1 MEIKKKMELWLDTT
15 DEQMIRDASEMGIL
29 TGVTTNPSILS
40 KAGKSPDVVLEKLLD
55 IQTGYVAAQVTADD
69 LPGMLKQAERL
80 DKLDSNHRV
89 IIKIPASGNGF
100 KAMALLKKQGIK
112 TLATTVLE
120 TKQLILSALAGA
132 SYIAPYFNRIENL
145 RGASGHALSVLK
157 EMQEI
162 INVQRYPIKIM
173 AAAIHSTQ
181 QYCDCARVGVGAI
194 TVPVPVYQDLM
205 QTSSHVAECLN
216 KFKEDWNANQKTE
229 ESALFCS

>member
-1 MEIKKKMELWLDTT
+1 MELWLDTT
-15 DEQMIRDASEMGIL
+15 DEQLILDASEMGVL

-40 KAGKSPDVVLEKLLD
+40 KAGKPPDVVLRKLLD

-69 LPGMLKQAERL
+69 LPSMLKQAERL

-89 IIKIPASGNGF
+89 LIKIPALGDGF
-100 KAMALLKKQGIK
+100 KAIALLKKQGIK
-112 TLATTVLE
+112 TLATTVFE

-145 RGASGHALSVLK
+145 RGASGHALSILK

-216 KFKEDWNANQKTE
+216 KFKDDWSANQETE